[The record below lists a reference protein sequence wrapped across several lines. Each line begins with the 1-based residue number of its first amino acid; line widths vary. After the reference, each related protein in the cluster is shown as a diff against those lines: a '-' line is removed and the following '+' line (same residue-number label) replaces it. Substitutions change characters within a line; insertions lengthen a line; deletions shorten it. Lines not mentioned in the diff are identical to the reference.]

1 MIDKLEQVELRYEK
15 VNELICEPEVVND
28 QNQYKELMRELKNL
42 TPVVECFRAYKEA
55 DKTEKEALELLS
67 DASQDKDF
75 KELLEEEYKES
86 KQKKEELYSE
96 LKTLLLP
103 KDPNDYR
110 NVIIEIRGGAGGDE
124 AALFAGSLFRM
135 YSMYA
140 ESRGWKTDVM
150 NINETGLGGIKE
162 ISFMIEGE
170 GAYSRFK
177 FESGVHRVQ
186 RVPETESGGRIHTS
200 TVTVAVL
207 PEAEEVDIAIDP
219 SELQIDTFRAS
230 VAGG

>member
-1 MIDKLEQVELRYEK
+1 MIDKLEQVELRFEK

-86 KQKKEELYSE
+86 KQKKEELFSE

-124 AALFAGSLFRM
+124 PADHHSAAGLPCRD
-135 YSMYA
+135 
-140 ESRGWKTDVM
+140 ES
-150 NINETGLGGIKE
+150 
-162 ISFMIEGE
+162 
-170 GAYSRFK
+170 AC
-177 FESGVHRVQ
+177 
-186 RVPETESGGRIHTS
+186 
-200 TVTVAVL
+200 A
-207 PEAEEVDIAIDP
+207 
-219 SELQIDTFRAS
+219 RAS
-230 VAGG
+230 GHAPHARSRRRTDHQLHVKEGQIWHRNSMHRILKS